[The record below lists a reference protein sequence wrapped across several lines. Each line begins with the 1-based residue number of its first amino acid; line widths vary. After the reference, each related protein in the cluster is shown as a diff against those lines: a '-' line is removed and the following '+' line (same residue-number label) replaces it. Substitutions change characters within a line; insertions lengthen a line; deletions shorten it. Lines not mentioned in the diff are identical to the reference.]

1 MRIAVTMRDLRNIV
15 VTHRGTAQRNTQV
28 SGPGDVRSPRDA
40 EIRRGQIQ
48 PWYHMRENQVVY
60 GTILAAITGYM

>member
-1 MRIAVTMRDLRNIV
+1 MRDLCNIAVT
-15 VTHRGTAQRNTQV
+15 HRELSVNTQV
-28 SGPGDVRSPRDA
+28 SGRVLAGPGAP
-40 EIRRGQIQ
+40 QIQ

>member
-1 MRIAVTMRDLRNIV
+1 MRDLHNIV
-15 VTHRGTAQRNTQV
+15 VTHRELSVNTQV
-28 SGPGDVRSPRDA
+28 SDRIAAPCGGSA
-40 EIRRGQIQ
+40 GQIQ

>member
-1 MRIAVTMRDLRNIV
+1 MRDLCNIAVT
-15 VTHRGTAQRNTQV
+15 HRELSVNSQV
-28 SGPGDVRSPRDA
+28 SGRILAGPGGP
-40 EIRRGQIQ
+40 QIQ